1 MAPGTCESGY
11 EKGAQMIRTG
21 GNKLQLTP
29 SLGGLIP
36 DEHGMNAA
44 QISILVLDGERN
56 CSQKGSKIPCVE
68 QV

>member
-1 MAPGTCESGY
+1 
-11 EKGAQMIRTG
+11 MIRTG